1 LANSQQKEEH
11 IRRNYEEIKEAFQK
25 LQLEYN
31 QKISLIGKSD
41 IEDQNKMK
49 RIVQL
54 QQTVDLITQV
64 SIFVNHSWMCFYHLQ
79 FGLLYYT
86 EPVMIFCFL
95 NRKSQNSNVK

>member
-11 IRRNYEEIKEAFQK
+11 LRRNYEEIKEAFQK

-31 QKISLIGKSD
+31 QKIALIGKSD

-64 SIFVNHSWMCFYHLQ
+64 SIRFESFTNAFVSFEICSFVSY
-79 FGLLYYT
+79 
-86 EPVMIFCFL
+86 
-95 NRKSQNSNVK
+95 